1 MYKVIKAAAVS
12 LRAKPWDK
20 SHNADKMEKFI
31 RLAAR
36 KRPDLVVL
44 PEGVLEGYC
53 VADVV
58 LDPRRADEFATLA
71 EPIDGP
77 YIRRFQELAQRL
89 KLCLCF
95 GFAER
100 VGGEVYNAAIFID
113 HSGHICGKHHKV
125 DLDEGHHP
133 HWRFNRVGSKLRAFD
148 TPLGR
153 CGILICADRG
163 NSLVARALALDGA
176 RLILI
181 PTYGSRSRIQNGFVL
196 ARARENGVAVVQ
208 ANRGMNMMVS
218 KGEMVAYKW
227 GMDQITVAEVEAPV
241 EISPANA
248 RAAEKAY
255 FATHDQNLKARY
267 LGYLPGIQQRRRQS
281 GVPPFPY

>member
-1 MYKVIKAAAVS
+1 M
-12 LRAKPWDK
+12 
-20 SHNADKMEKFI
+20 
-31 RLAAR
+31 
-36 KRPDLVVL
+36 
-44 PEGVLEGYC
+44 
-53 VADVV
+53 
-58 LDPRRADEFATLA
+58 
-71 EPIDGP
+71 
-77 YIRRFQELAQRL
+77 
-89 KLCLCF
+89 
-95 GFAER
+95 
-100 VGGEVYNAAIFID
+100 
-113 HSGHICGKHHKV
+113 
-125 DLDEGHHP
+125 
-133 HWRFNRVGSKLRAFD
+133 GSKLRAFD

-163 NSLVARALALDGA
+163 NPLVARALALDGA

-227 GMDQITVAEVEAPV
+227 GMDRITVAEVEAPV

-255 FATHDQNLKARY
+255 FATHDQNLEARY